1 MTRVSIIIKAY
12 NEEVHIASAIESALA
27 ALPSPEGEV
36 VLVDSASVDKT
47 LECALPYPIS
57 IFRIANASERC
68 CGAGPQIG
76 YAHAKGDFL
85 CLMDGDMVLDKEF
98 IKTALAF
105 LNDHPDVAGVGG
117 RIDEMST
124 ENIEFKN
131 RARNLSHLNPLGEV
145 DRLAGGGLYRRS
157 AIDELGYLTDRNLH
171 GYEEFD
177 LGARLRSSGWKLVR
191 LNVPAAK
198 HFGHTSSTYRLLFHR
213 VKMGYIFA
221 PGEML
226 RASINA
232 RYFARV
238 IRSLREFKLWVA
250 VLGYWSAFALLTLFT
265 SYGAA
270 FAALAL
276 LGVAA
281 IIVAL
286 TVWKKSFSNGTYMVI
301 GWHVFTI
308 GMLFGLFRPRIS
320 PLKPLTV
327 ETLRLSR

>member
-12 NEEVHIASAIESALA
+12 NEEAHIASAIESALA
-27 ALPSPEGEV
+27 ALPSPEDEV

-47 LECALPYPIS
+47 LEYALPYPIS
-57 IFRIANASERC
+57 IFRMVNASERC

-85 CLMDGDMVLDKEF
+85 YLMDGDMIIDKEF
-98 IKTALAF
+98 IQIALAF
-105 LNDHPDVAGVGG
+105 LNEHSDVAGVGG
-117 RIDEMST
+117 SIDEMST

-131 RARNLSHLNPLGEV
+131 RARNLSHLNPIGEV
-145 DRLAGGGLYRRS
+145 DRLAGGGLYRRA
-157 AIDELGYLTDRNLH
+157 AIDALGYLTDRNLH

-177 LGARLRSSGWKLVR
+177 LGARLRSSGWRLVR
-191 LNVPAAK
+191 LNVPAAR
-198 HFGHTSSTYRLLFHR
+198 HFGHTISTYRLLFHR

-226 RASINA
+226 RASVNA
-232 RYFARV
+232 GYFARV

-250 VLGYWSAFALLTLFT
+250 VLGYWSAFASLALFT

-270 FAALAL
+270 SVTLAF
-276 LGVAA
+276 LGIAA
-281 IIVAL
+281 IIAAL
-286 TVWKKSFSNGTYMVI
+286 TVWKKSLSNGIYMVV

-308 GMLFGLFRPRIS
+308 GMLFGLFRRRTS
-320 PLKPLTV
+320 PLEPLTV
-327 ETLRLSR
+327 ETLRLS

>member
-1 MTRVSIIIKAY
+1 M
-12 NEEVHIASAIESALA
+12 
-27 ALPSPEGEV
+27 

-105 LNDHPDVAGVGG
+105 LNDHPDVAGVGAG
-117 RIDEMST
+117 STKCRRRISNSRT
-124 ENIEFKN
+124 AHGIYY
-131 RARNLSHLNPLGEV
+131 LNSLGEV

-232 RYFARV
+232 GYFARV

-250 VLGYWSAFALLTLFT
+250 VLGYWSAFALLALFT